1 MDKLMDLVEEKT
13 SYVFREALENAI
25 LISGMLLCIV
35 CIFIEVVV
43 GIALI
48 ILLLDNF
55 IKALLFLIIDFV
67 LLFISIFG
75 AAYLKVWCENHI

>member
-13 SYVFREALENAI
+13 SYVFREALESAI

-55 IKALLFLIIDFV
+55 IKALLFLIIDFI

-75 AAYLKVWCENHI
+75 AAYLKAWWEYHF